1 MAKMRGLVG
10 SGSGKAGN
18 FVFSKGM
25 NGETIV
31 RAYQPQVMNPKT
43 NKQNLQRAKMVLA
56 GGISSVTPAGA
67 LSALGY
73 TGKLRNRSRYVQG
86 ILRASVAESAAG
98 GKYVATVE
106 PELLS
111 FGRGMQPLL
120 GSVGQVVVAATSV
133 TVPVTVTPGDNAGK
147 YGERII
153 VMVVD
158 KNATPAYKAVSYI
171 DHLFASPVN
180 PATSVTES
188 IVVVVPTLEVGQ
200 AVAIYRVPFV
210 LTDEARGVYGDGWGW
225 DDDQLTAT
233 LAVSNSAVSAWGN
246 SVMEGQLRPFSNQ

>member
-31 RAYQPQVMNPKT
+31 RAYQPQVLNPKT
-43 NKQNLQRAKMVLA
+43 YKQNLQRAKMVLA
-56 GGISSVTPAGA
+56 GGISSITPAGA

-73 TGKLRNRSRYVQG
+73 SGKLRNRSRYVQG
-86 ILRASVAESAAG
+86 ILRAAVAESAAG
-98 GKYVATVE
+98 GKYVATIE
-106 PELLS
+106 PDLLS

-120 GSVGQVVVAATSV
+120 GIAGSVVVTSTSV
-133 TVPVTVTPGDNAGK
+133 TVPVTVTPGTNEGK

-158 KNATPAYKAVSYI
+158 KSSSPAYKAISYV
-171 DHLFASPVN
+171 DHLFAAPVS

-188 IVVVVPTLEVGQ
+188 IVVDVPTLEVGQ

-210 LTDEARGVYGDGWGW
+210 LTDEARSIYGDGWGW
-225 DDDQLTAT
+225 DDDKLTAS
-233 LAVSNSAVSAWGN
+233 LAVNNSAVSAWGN
-246 SVMEGQLRPFSNQ
+246 SVMEGQLRPFTV